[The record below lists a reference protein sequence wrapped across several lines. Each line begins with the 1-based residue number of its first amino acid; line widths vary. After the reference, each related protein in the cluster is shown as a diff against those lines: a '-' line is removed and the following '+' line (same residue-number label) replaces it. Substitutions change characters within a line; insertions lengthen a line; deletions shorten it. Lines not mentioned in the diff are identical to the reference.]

1 MNTELSTRES
11 FFTKDTLFYKTLFG
25 LILTI
30 TLQNL
35 IAYSVN
41 MLDNIMLG
49 SYSQNA
55 LSGAATVNQVFFMVQ
70 QTALPIGNALVA
82 LASQY
87 WGQKQT
93 QPIQELTGIALK
105 FCLLVSVLVMVVCT
119 VFPVQLLRIFTTSD
133 EIIAEGLVYLSILK
147 WTFVLLFSAILLIAM
162 LRSVGTVR
170 ISFIVSVVSL
180 IVNGCINYTLIFGHF
195 GFPEM
200 GIQGAAIEH

>member
-55 LSGAATVNQVFFMVQ
+55 LSGAALLHG
-70 QTALPIGNALVA
+70 TADCP
-82 LASQY
+82 SH
-87 WGQKQT
+87 WKC
-93 QPIQELTGIALK
+93 TGSSC
-105 FCLLVSVLVMVVCT
+105 FSVLGPEADTANPGADWNCSEV
-119 VFPVQLLRIFTTSD
+119 LS
-133 EIIAEGLVYLSILK
+133 AGLCVGYGGVHCLS
-147 WTFVLLFSAILLIAM
+147 
-162 LRSVGTVR
+162 
-170 ISFIVSVVSL
+170 
-180 IVNGCINYTLIFGHF
+180 C
-195 GFPEM
+195 
-200 GIQGAAIEH
+200 AAIENFYHFR

>member
-147 WTFVLLFSAILLIAM
+147 WTFVLFIFSNLLIAM
-162 LRSVGTVR
+162 QIGRASCRERV
-170 ISFIVSVVSL
+170 
-180 IVNGCINYTLIFGHF
+180 
-195 GFPEM
+195 
-200 GIQGAAIEH
+200 